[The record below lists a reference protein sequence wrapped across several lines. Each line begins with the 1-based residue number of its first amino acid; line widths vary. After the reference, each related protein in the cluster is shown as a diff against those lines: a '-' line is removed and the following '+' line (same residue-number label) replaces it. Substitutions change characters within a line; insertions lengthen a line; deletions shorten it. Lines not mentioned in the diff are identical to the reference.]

1 MPPLVLVERAGGD
14 GGSSGAVKM
23 GGTLAN
29 DDTIMTKHHVHSELW
44 RKVLDGRKGSGLDPG
59 CAGHD
64 DQEWESRVEIKARNM
79 LAGCRLQFT

>member
-1 MPPLVLVERAGGD
+1 MPSLVLVERASGD

-23 GGTLAN
+23 GGTLA

-44 RKVLDGRKGSGLDPG
+44 RKVLGGRKGSGLDPG

-64 DQEWESRVEIKARNM
+64 DQEWESHVEIKAHSM
-79 LAGCRLQFT
+79 LAGCRLQFQ